1 MSTCTDPSLSQ
12 TLDSQRRR
20 HRNQRS
26 DNVRFTFCEVPRQP
40 RFVGESELSPTPIGA
55 RGGDTI
61 SRRVPCLIVSVS
73 SGCLGLAFSGVHQLS
88 NPVTQ
93 ACCAA
98 CPRRTIDEL
107 DSIEDRL
114 AQANKPG
121 HVFSPL
127 EQRLVDNLGHLYSV
141 LRDAP
146 QRAAAAIT
154 EMKRHTSQSRRLP
167 GNKPRFATA
176 ESRHTLS
183 VHCPWPS
190 CASPARS
197 PGPKP
202 V

>member
-1 MSTCTDPSLSQ
+1 MRLIANT
-12 TLDSQRRR
+12 
-20 HRNQRS
+20 H
-26 DNVRFTFCEVPRQP
+26 
-40 RFVGESELSPTPIGA
+40 

-98 CPRRTIDEL
+98 CPRRTINEL